1 MFKIA
6 EVQIA
11 RRRIQKRQQ
20 IMSTISDNQCNQ
32 MQQILDLQ
40 VKACIKNTLNM
51 QLGKIN
57 FRKGL
62 FILLLVRE
70 FLDRNQGSTD
80 GQISPP

>member
-1 MFKIA
+1 MFKIVQ
-6 EVQIA
+6 VQID

-57 FRKGL
+57 FRKG
-62 FILLLVRE
+62 FLLLVRE

-80 GQISPP
+80 RQIGPP

>member
-1 MFKIA
+1 
-6 EVQIA
+6 
-11 RRRIQKRQQ
+11 
-20 IMSTISDNQCNQ
+20 MSTISDNQCNQ

-57 FRKGL
+57 FRKG
-62 FILLLVRE
+62 FLLLVRE

>member
-6 EVQIA
+6 EVQID

-57 FRKGL
+57 FRKGF

-70 FLDRNQGSTD
+70 FLGRNQGSTD
-80 GQISPP
+80 GQIGLP

>member
-6 EVQIA
+6 EVQID

-57 FRKGL
+57 FRKG
-62 FILLLVRE
+62 FLLLVRE

-80 GQISPP
+80 GQIGPP